1 MSFSLNLFMP
11 QIYVNRF
18 FLLFFFFHFLYIFV
32 FIIIIIIIIIF
43 IIIIIIIVIVIIVVY
58 VYVFSTC
65 TDLAEKRTR
74 FPQGLSLCFVLIF

>member
-32 FIIIIIIIIIF
+32 FIIII

>member
-32 FIIIIIIIIIF
+32 FIIIIIIIII
-43 IIIIIIIVIVIIVVY
+43 IVVIVIIVVY